1 MSTLLDQSARTSAP
15 ARPQYLE
22 MVLQTR
28 LQAHQSQSSRQSGLA
43 GLCKLWAVGAAVVL
57 VVAGLVLRSPLLGI
71 WAVGPVLLLAVLD
84 ACHRAASRQA
94 DRALEDLLLRLETAD
109 QKPVFRDGRELL
121 SGNALKVGWKDAVMS
136 FLAPSSLAYY
146 AAVVALSGA
155 AGYFHQLAGP
165 SLTAGP
171 AMVQRTAEN
180 ADALSRSRMP
190 NALPAARGPGARPI
204 PGQPGVA
211 IPGATGQGL
220 PPGSMPMPPAR
231 PGLNPSGNGQVP
243 PSPRNFVPQ
252 PNAPASNEPTPKAG
266 MNGIPSGGGTS
277 GGLGSGAGTTSPTS
291 ARGAGGSQPN
301 GASPLE
307 VQGNKIGAR
316 PGISTVGEQPA
327 NLGTG
332 APAAAP
338 PQADGQGQSR

>member
-1 MSTLLDQSARTSAP
+1 M
-15 ARPQYLE
+15 
-22 MVLQTR
+22 
-28 LQAHQSQSSRQSGLA
+28 
-43 GLCKLWAVGAAVVL
+43 
-57 VVAGLVLRSPLLGI
+57 
-71 WAVGPVLLLAVLD
+71 
-84 ACHRAASRQA
+84 
-94 DRALEDLLLRLETAD
+94 LRLETAD

-121 SGNALKVGWKDAVMS
+121 SGKALKVGWKDAVIS

-180 ADALSRSRMP
+180 ADALSRGRMP
-190 NALPAARGPGARPI
+190 NGIPATRPPGSRPI
-204 PGQPGVA
+204 PGQAGVG
-211 IPGATGQGL
+211 IPIPAGQGQQGQQGQ
-220 PPGSMPMPPAR
+220 PPGSMPLPPAR

-316 PGISTVGEQPA
+316 PGISTGGVQPA